1 VGLSGLIVGIYS
13 VILFFS
19 VYYRV
24 YTANGATQ
32 SVNPT
37 TDPYLGCISAESVPP
52 PHTAQSLRRCISSSE
67 YIECGT
73 RAQLFLTVAS
83 QIPMEDNC
91 RVSIPGPGCTPNEP
105 MALALDCPSRQYSE
119 RMRVVKGWSEF
130 HYKRPS
136 LLRAYWHSPFQCIL
150 TGTSDG

>member
-1 VGLSGLIVGIYS
+1 LEFTQLSC
-13 VILFFS
+13 FS

-24 YTANGATQ
+24 YTANRATR

-37 TDPYLGCISAESVPP
+37 TDDPYLGRISAENIPP
-52 PHTAQSLRRCISSSE
+52 PHTVQSLKRCISSSE

-73 RAQLFLTVAS
+73 RTQLFLTVSS
-83 QIPMEDNC
+83 QIPMKDNC

-105 MALALDCPSRQYSE
+105 MALVLACEFRQYSE

-130 HYKRPS
+130 HYKTPS
-136 LLRAYWHSPFQCIL
+136 LFCAYWHLPFQCIL